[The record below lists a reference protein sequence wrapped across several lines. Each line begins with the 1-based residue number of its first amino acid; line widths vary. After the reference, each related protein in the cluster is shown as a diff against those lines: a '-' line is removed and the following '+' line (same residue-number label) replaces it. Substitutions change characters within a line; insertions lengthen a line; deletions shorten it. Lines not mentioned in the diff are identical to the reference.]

1 MKKQLSFN
9 CVIKNFKSTHEALT
23 KGSKIITD
31 LEKLGIDVEYINI
44 CDQYEQAGVSEDGLA
59 SINMTATEAVVTE
72 APKKVE
78 EAEEAPVEVV
88 KKKAAPKKAK
98 AAKIEKSAP
107 AFEMPEPLEANM
119 SNAEQIAWIKQLN
132 SSIEA
137 KNCSS
142 NDVSVCLRLHA
153 AVHDI
158 KVTKALLSK
167 MGYEKPSEIPE
178 EKAAS
183 FIALFFDNVIRPDVD
198 ADACSDEE
206 EDF

>member
-1 MKKQLSFN
+1 MKKHLRFACEFYN
-9 CVIKNFKSTHEALT
+9 LENTHKALL
-23 KGSKIITD
+23 KGASLVNE
-31 LEKLGIDVEYINI
+31 LEKLGIHVQEIGI
-44 CDQYEQAGVSEDGLA
+44 IEQYEQAGVSEDGLA